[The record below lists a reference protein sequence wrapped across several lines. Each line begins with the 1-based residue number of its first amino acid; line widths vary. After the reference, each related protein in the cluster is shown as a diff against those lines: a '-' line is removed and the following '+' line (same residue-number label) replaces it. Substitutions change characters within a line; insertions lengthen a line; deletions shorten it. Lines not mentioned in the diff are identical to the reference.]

1 MLLAMLAGVAFAIA
15 PHQFAHAQP
24 QDQRQDQSQDQPQA
38 LPPVA
43 TLPDIDLQAIS
54 GRTFFGQRLPLAAL
68 PGEISLGAQRVW
80 TWTESAERPGGEP
93 VTRMYMRGD
102 VRVVLGTYEFAA
114 KGATVWLQRL
124 ADAGPEGTRTYQIF
138 VYFDRVSTP
147 SADAAFGISADRLPV
162 RAVLVTDGVTVRADR
177 LEQTRPDEPLVAQG
191 EELLRD
197 HLVAMLTRPVQP
209 PPDTRIVRGPPAG
222 EGTPTPGNKEGGP
235 GPVQD
240 AESPT
245 GEGTP
250 VAARPGE
257 PAPGTPT
264 DPDSGAVSV
273 TGAGPGSRPGEP
285 VTPLAVGADRFPAAL
300 TPEDI
305 AGASDAVRSLPS
317 EPTTPPATGTTGTV
331 TFATSGRP
339 DISIARGE
347 TENVVI
353 FPKPIVIQYTDRA
366 SGRSIQINADRA
378 VAFLKPGPL
387 TQLSTVDA
395 DTVRGIFAEGG
406 VMVIGERPISN
417 GSDRYMFRGPAVYY
431 DLANDRAITL
441 DAMFW
446 TYDSARALPLYV
458 RADTIRQESA
468 NEWSATRARVA
479 NTAFLNPQL
488 SIGASSITLQRRQT
502 PQGTIT
508 YADAKNLTGRFAGL
522 PIVWWPR
529 FRGDPSAIPIR
540 EVRIDGSSS
549 SGGAIK
555 TTWDAFALLGIDR
568 PSGVDAE
575 LDLDY
580 YFERGPAFGTAVD
593 WNTNAARGK
602 ADVYL
607 VASDAGQDTL
617 KTGEKKDGD
626 GDTRGMILAE
636 HRWQISD
643 AWSILLEG
651 AYISDETFIDGFFES
666 MGENR
671 REFATS
677 ITARRLGPNSL
688 LTFQGK
694 GSLNDFIA
702 NEYLLQS
709 QGYAVSKLPEASYW
723 RVADDLLPNLAPGVA
738 MYHSEWRLGRV
749 GLQFSEPSAAD
760 LGFTKPT
767 ESMRAFAT
775 APGVSFQ
782 DVLEASGL
790 SESAV
795 TRFDTRHEIET
806 RLRFGALN
814 FEPFMVGRL
823 TAYDDDFDEYS
834 PGNDDQARFW
844 GASGFRAS
852 TSIQRVNN
860 AVESSVF
867 DLHRMRHIIEPS
879 LTFWVSGTNVESGNL
894 PIYDSQVEDLTN
906 GTAAR
911 FAIDQTWQTQRG
923 GPGRWRS
930 VDVLTLD
937 VEYGVFSDDSDR
949 KSPIRRFIDYRPEH
963 SQPGEFFSIDSTWQA
978 TEVVGLGG
986 NIIYDLEL
994 NQPARESIGAIV
1006 QHTPDLQTYVEMRYI
1021 NVEDTTLM
1029 SFGAAARIT
1038 PKYTLGFNAS
1048 YDTDEGDFQNNS
1060 VTLYRELQALVIQ
1073 ATIGY
1078 NNITGETSGGLTI
1091 YPEGAKGR
1099 ALQVTPVGASD
1110 IRFLDRDVVTR

>member
-1 MLLAMLAGVAFAIA
+1 MLLAMLAGVAFSLA
-15 PHQFAHAQP
+15 PHHRAHAQAP
-24 QDQRQDQSQDQPQA
+24 ASPA
-38 LPPVA
+38 PPVA
-43 TLPDIDLQAIS
+43 IDPRIDLQAIT

-68 PGEISLGAQRVW
+68 PGEIFLGAQRVW
-80 TWTESAERPGGEP
+80 TWTEPGEGPGSEP
-93 VTRMYMRGD
+93 VTRMYMRSD
-102 VRVVLGTYEFAA
+102 VRIVLGTYEFAA
-114 KGATVWLQRL
+114 KGATVWLQRI
-124 ADAGPEGTRTYQIF
+124 ADAGPEGTRTYQVF

-162 RAVLVTDGVTVRADR
+162 RAVLVTDGVTLRADR
-177 LEQTRPDEPLVAQG
+177 IEQTRPDQPLIAQG
-191 EELLRD
+191 EDLLRE
-197 HLVAMLTRPVQP
+197 HLVALLTRPVAP
-209 PPDTRIVRGPPAG
+209 PPESRIVRGPGAAPG
-222 EGTPTPGNKEGGP
+222 EPVPPDGADPG
-235 GPVQD
+235 
-240 AESPT
+240 AAPT
-245 GEGTP
+245 GESPSGEGAP
-250 VAARPGE
+250 VATVPSEAAPGSPLDPGSVPGE
-257 PAPGTPT
+257 PA
-264 DPDSGAVSV
+264 
-273 TGAGPGSRPGEP
+273 
-285 VTPLAVGADRFPAAL
+285 TPLVVDSDRFPVAL
-300 TPEDI
+300 SPEDI
-305 AGASDAVRSLPS
+305 ADASDAVRSLPAEQAS
-317 EPTTPPATGTTGTV
+317 PPNTAISGTV

-339 DISIARGE
+339 DISISSGE

-353 FPKPIVIQYTDRA
+353 FPKPIVVQYTDRA
-366 SGRSIQINADRA
+366 SGRSVQINADRA
-378 VAFLKPGPL
+378 VVFLKPGPL
-387 TQLSTVDA
+387 TQLASVEA
-395 DTVRGIFAEGG
+395 DTVRGIYAEGG
-406 VMVIGERPISN
+406 VMVIGERPTSA
-417 GSDRYMFRGPAVYY
+417 GSDRYMFRGPAVFY
-431 DLANDRAITL
+431 DLAHDRAITL

-446 TYDSARALPLYV
+446 TYDSARAMPLYV
-458 RADTIRQESA
+458 RADTIRQQSA
-468 NEWSATRARVA
+468 TEWSATRARVA

-488 SIGASSITLQRRQT
+488 SIGASSITLQRRET
-502 PQGTIT
+502 PEGSTT

-529 FRGDPSAIPIR
+529 FRGDPTAIPIR
-540 EVRIDGSSS
+540 EVRIDGSSG

-593 WNTNAARGK
+593 WNTDATRGR
-602 ADVYL
+602 ADAYL

-617 KTGEKKDGD
+617 PTGDKKDGD
-626 GDTRGMILAE
+626 GDTRGMFLGE
-636 HRWQISD
+636 HRWQVSD
-643 AWSILLEG
+643 AWTILLEG

-666 MGENR
+666 LGENR

-702 NEYLLQS
+702 NQYLLQS
-709 QGYAVSKLPEASYW
+709 QGYAVSKLPEASYF

-738 MYHSEWRLGRV
+738 MYHSEWRIGRV

-760 LGFTKPT
+760 LGFSKPT
-767 ESMRAFAT
+767 DSMRAFAT

-782 DVLEASGL
+782 DVLEAQGL

-806 RLRFGALN
+806 RIRFGALN

-937 VEYGVFSDDSDR
+937 VEYGMFTDDSDR
-949 KSPIRRFIDYRPEH
+949 KSPIRRFIDYRPEY

-986 NIIYDLEL
+986 NVIYDLEL
-994 NQPARESIGAIV
+994 NQPARESLGAIV
-1006 QHTPDLQTYVEMRYI
+1006 QHTPDLQTFFEMRYI

-1038 PKYTLGFNAS
+1038 PKYTLAFNAS
-1048 YDTDEGDFQNNS
+1048 YDTDEGDFQNTS

-1073 ATIGY
+1073 ASIGY

-1099 ALQVTPVGASD
+1099 ALQVTPVGAGD
-1110 IRFLDRDVVTR
+1110 IRYLDRDVVTR